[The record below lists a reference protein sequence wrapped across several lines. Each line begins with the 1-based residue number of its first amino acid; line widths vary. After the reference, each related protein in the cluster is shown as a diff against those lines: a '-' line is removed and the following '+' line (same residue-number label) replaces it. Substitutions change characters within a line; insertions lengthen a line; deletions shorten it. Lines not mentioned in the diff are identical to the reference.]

1 MSAYLKCI
9 VFEYLKAK
17 KNVPSTLQVYF
28 SEGAAPLQAVTE
40 VLPND
45 NSGGGALQIGL
56 LKKPTET
63 KTVVFDGFQE
73 SPLDEGQIY
82 GGLFVENS
90 ADSCVSLG
98 SPNA

>member
-1 MSAYLKCI
+1 MFSNSKLT
-9 VFEYLKAK
+9 LL
-17 KNVPSTLQVYF
+17 STLQVYF
-28 SEGAAPLQAVTE
+28 SEGAAPLEAVTE

-63 KTVVFDGFQE
+63 KTVVFDGYQE
-73 SPLDEGQIY
+73 SPLNEGQIY

-90 ADSCVSLG
+90 ADDCISLG
-98 SPNA
+98 AAKV